1 MNEVEQ
7 IKDRLDIVEV
17 ISNYVPLKQAGS
29 NWKGLSPFKTEK
41 TASFMVSSEKGI
53 WHDFSSGQG
62 GDVFSFVMLMEGIE
76 FREALE
82 MLAKKAGVELK
93 PRSNYSKNEHES
105 RTSIYDAVDLAM
117 KFYHLNLSKDKK
129 ALEYVASKRG
139 LSKEIIQ
146 KYRIGYSSDEWS
158 KLSEYLIAKGYNN
171 KQLVSAGLAK
181 NKKDNSSIYDVFR
194 NRIMFP
200 IFDTQKRA
208 IGFSARALDE
218 SESAKYINTPETPIY
233 HKSNAIYGLAQA
245 KDSIRKLDE
254 VILVEGNMDV
264 LALANAGYYNAV
276 AASGTAITLEQLRIL
291 SRLTKNIKLCFDA
304 DSAGEKATTRALEI
318 ASTLDI
324 KLMVIVLDGAK
335 DPDELVSK
343 DKKAW
348 ENIVANAQYA
358 PDYIFAIANKKF
370 DVTSAYGKKQ
380 FAAFTLP
387 TIVSL
392 SDEIESHHYAK
403 LLAQSVDVPED
414 SIIKK
419 INSSKD
425 KKPVTVIGDTTLA
438 ESKPTKPTKRNL
450 SQQEKIERI
459 ILELML
465 ANLSSRD
472 ALDDIEY
479 QNISELHAEI
489 FDVLRNNPKYDV
501 ARIAKLLPRLSDYV
515 KILSLRGEQVY
526 SDLTEHD
533 ARLEAFTQIHRLN
546 KISKEKTK
554 RQLTR
559 AIAQAES
566 TKDYATANK
575 LLKTYQSLI
584 NEE

>member
-17 ISNYVPLKQAGS
+17 IGGYVPLKQAGS

-41 TASFMVSSEKGI
+41 TPSFMVSSEKGI

-62 GDVFSFVMLMEGIE
+62 GDVFSFVMLMEGID

-82 MLAKKAGVELK
+82 MLAKRAGVELK
-93 PRSNYSKNEHES
+93 PKGNYSKDTTRS
-105 RTSIYDAVDLAM
+105 KSSLYDAVDMAM
-117 KFYHLNLSKDKK
+117 KYYHLALSKKPT
-129 ALEYVASKRG
+129 ALDYVTKTRG
-139 LSKEIIQ
+139 LKKEIIQ
-146 KYRIGYSSDEWS
+146 KYRIGYSPADWS
-158 KLSEYLIAKGYNN
+158 QLSQYLKNKGYTNE
-171 KQLVSAGLAK
+171 QLVSAGLAK
-181 NKKDNSSIYDVFR
+181 LKKNNTDVYDTFR

-218 SESAKYINTPETPIY
+218 QEGAKYINTSETPIY
-233 HKSNAIYGLAQA
+233 HKSTAIYGLAQA

-264 LALANAGYYNAV
+264 LALANNGYYNAV

-304 DSAGEKATTRALEI
+304 DSAGEKATARALEI
-318 ASTLDI
+318 ARSLDI
-324 KLMVIVLDGAK
+324 KLMVIVLDDAK
-335 DPDELVSK
+335 DPDELITK

-348 ENIVANAQYA
+348 ERLVSNAQYA
-358 PDYIFAIANKKF
+358 PDYMFAIANQKF
-370 DVTSAYGKKQ
+370 DISSAYGKRQ
-380 FAAFTLP
+380 FAAFVLP
-387 TIVSL
+387 MLAHLTDS
-392 SDEIESHHYAK
+392 IESHHYAK
-403 LLAQSVDVPED
+403 LLAQTIDVPEE
-414 SIIKK
+414 SILKK
-419 INSSKD
+419 IHSSKD
-425 KKPVTVIGDTTLA
+425 QAHVTVHQTSSLED
-438 ESKPTKPTKRNL
+438 SKPPSKPKRTL
-450 SQQEKIERI
+450 SQAEKIERI

-465 ANLSSRD
+465 ANTSSRD
-472 ALDDIEY
+472 ALEDIVYDE
-479 QNISELHAEI
+479 ISDLHRDI
-489 FDVLRNNPKYDV
+489 FVALSKHPKQS
-501 ARIAKLLPRLSDYV
+501 ALQIANALPKLSDYV

-566 TKDYATANK
+566 KQDHATASK
-575 LLKTYQSLI
+575 LLKKYQALI

>member
-7 IKDRLDIVEV
+7 IKDRLDIVDV

-82 MLAKKAGVELK
+82 MLAKRAGVELK
-93 PRSNYSKNEHES
+93 PRSNYSKNDHES
-105 RTSIYDAVDLAM
+105 KNSIYDAVDLAM
-117 KFYHLNLSKDKK
+117 KFYHLNLSKNKV
-129 ALEYVASKRG
+129 ALEYVVNKRN

-146 KYRIGYSSDEWS
+146 KYRIGYSPDDWS
-158 KLSEYLIAKGYNN
+158 KLSEYLVKKGYDNQ
-171 KQLVSAGLAK
+171 QLVSAGLAK
-181 NKKDNSSIYDVFR
+181 SKKDSSSVYDVFR

-218 SESAKYINTPETPIY
+218 SENAKYINTPETPIY

-245 KDSIRKLDE
+245 KDSIRKLEE

-304 DSAGEKATTRALEI
+304 DSAGEKATARALEI
-318 ASTLDI
+318 ASSLDI
-324 KLMVIVLDGAK
+324 KLMVIVLVDAK
-335 DPDELVSK
+335 DPDELVGR
-343 DKKAW
+343 DKTAW
-348 ENIVANAQYA
+348 EKLVKNARYA
-358 PDYIFAIANKKF
+358 PDYIFDIANERF

-387 TIVSL
+387 TIISL
-392 SDEIESHHYAK
+392 NDEIELHHYAK
-403 LLAQSVDVPED
+403 LLAQTIDVPEE

-425 KKPVTVIGDTTLA
+425 KKPVTVV
-438 ESKPTKPTKRNL
+438 SKPTLDDTKPTQKPKRTL

-459 ILELML
+459 VLELML
-465 ANLSSRD
+465 ANLSLRD
-472 ALDDIEY
+472 VLDDIEY
-479 QNISELHAEI
+479 QNISQLHTEI
-489 FDVLRNNPKYDV
+489 FAVLRAHPKYDV
-501 ARIAKLLPRLSDYV
+501 VKIAKLLPRLSDYV

-566 TKDYATANK
+566 TKDHATANK